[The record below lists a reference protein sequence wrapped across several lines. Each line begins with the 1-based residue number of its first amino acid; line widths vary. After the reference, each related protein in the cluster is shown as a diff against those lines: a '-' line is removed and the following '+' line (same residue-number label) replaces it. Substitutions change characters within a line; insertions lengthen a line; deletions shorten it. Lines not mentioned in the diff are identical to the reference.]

1 MAMWMH
7 LFSFMIL
14 ASGTQSRPATGCQAR
29 CGGLNIP
36 YPFGIGSGC
45 FHSKGLEITCNNGLV
60 ATLAGTGIQ
69 VLSLSVDPRPEVQVM
84 LPVAYECHN
93 SSGQITK
100 WFNGSVV
107 DHFTGGDKGVVYRI
121 SGRRNKLVVLGCSTM
136 AYIKSNDGESSY
148 YYTGCISYC
157 NGSRSAQ
164 SGWCGS
170 VGCCDVDIPEGGLVL
185 DNNGPVITFRSW
197 PQQVR
202 QQVAESSGG
211 CDYAFLVDKDE
222 YRPLRRDDLNM
233 SLNKTM
239 PVWLDWALPRPDGGG
254 NASICASANS
264 EYVNSTNGNGYY
276 YCKCSSG
283 YEGNPYDEDP
293 DKGCKG
299 TYVVRTIL
307 NLNQLIN

>member
-1 MAMWMH
+1 MWMH

-14 ASGTQSRPATGCQAR
+14 ASGTQSRPATGCQDR
-29 CGGLNIP
+29 CGGLDIP

-60 ATLAGTGIQ
+60 ATLAGTG
-69 VLSLSVDPRPEVQVM
+69 
-84 LPVAYECHN
+84 
-93 SSGQITK
+93 
-100 WFNGSVV
+100 
-107 DHFTGGDKGVVYRI
+107 
-121 SGRRNKLVVLGCSTM
+121 
-136 AYIKSNDGESSY
+136 
-148 YYTGCISYC
+148 
-157 NGSRSAQ
+157 
-164 SGWCGS
+164 
-170 VGCCDVDIPEGGLVL
+170 
-185 DNNGPVITFRSW
+185 ITFRSW

-293 DKGCKG
+293 DKGCKDIDECARPREQYYPCYG
-299 TYVVRTIL
+299 VCRNTPGDYECSCRIGYHPIGGGPKKHKCTSKFPL
-307 NLNQLIN
+307 AAQLALVNK